1 MGYGS
6 TGGSRIPYFQ
16 PLRHKGDDLVPKGA
30 EQPDTTGTHD
40 GSPPPSEAHDGSP
53 LPNEAHD
60 ESPQS
65 KEANDRYKERSTM
78 TNDVPIEPEAES
90 QSLVQMMARMMSQMD
105 DIRRSSA
112 VPHIANLKTSSGECT
127 IFGSP

>member
-1 MGYGS
+1 TVENERLALPTRRPSNTRAVGFGS

-53 LPNEAHD
+53 LPNEAHA

-65 KEANDRYKERSTM
+65 KEANDRHKERSTM
-78 TNDVPIEPEAES
+78 SGNDNTNEGGQNEHQLA
-90 QSLVQMMARMMSQMD
+90 QL
-105 DIRRSSA
+105 
-112 VPHIANLKTSSGECT
+112 
-127 IFGSP
+127 

>member
-1 MGYGS
+1 TVEDERLSWPTRLPSNTRVVGCGS

-53 LPNEAHD
+53 PPSEAHD
-60 ESPQS
+60 GSPPPS
-65 KEANDRYKERSTM
+65 EAHHGSPLSKKEASG
-78 TNDVPIEPEAES
+78 S
-90 QSLVQMMARMMSQMD
+90 
-105 DIRRSSA
+105 IRREA
-112 VPHIANLKTSSGECT
+112 
-127 IFGSP
+127 